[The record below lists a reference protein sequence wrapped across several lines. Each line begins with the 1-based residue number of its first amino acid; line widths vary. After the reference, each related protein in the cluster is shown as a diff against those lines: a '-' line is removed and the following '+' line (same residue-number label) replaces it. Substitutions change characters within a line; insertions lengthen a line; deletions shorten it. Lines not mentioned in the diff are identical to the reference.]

1 MLWSLTASLDP
12 QPDPTGQHELIAH
25 RRMTLN
31 AVEQLTA
38 IAAMAFGEAFNREV
52 EMYGWDRREWDAYA
66 RQALVDLR
74 SSALSP

>member
-1 MLWSLTASLDP
+1 
-12 QPDPTGQHELIAH
+12 
-25 RRMTLN
+25 MTLN